1 MHIYRLDDA
10 TGQAR
15 LNRILERHA
24 TVADPDFVRTVADI
38 IRLVRDNGDRGLFAL
53 TEQFDG
59 VSLSAQNV
67 RVEPPLLEKLA
78 AQVPD
83 EVRAALGTAA
93 SNIRRFHELQRE
105 YTRVME
111 QPDGVRLTHRVQ
123 PLEAVGLY
131 VPGGQAA
138 YPSTVLMTAIPAQV
152 AGVPRLVAVTP
163 AKAFLTQP
171 VLAAALVEAGVAEVY
186 TVGGAQAIAAL
197 AYGTESI
204 PRVAKI
210 VGPGNRYVT
219 EAKRQ
224 VYGVVDVDA
233 IAGPSEVVVI
243 ADDTADPVLVAA
255 DMLAQAEHDE
265 LAAAICITTSEALA
279 GAVAEQ
285 LAYQSATLSRRDVVT
300 QALDRFGAIFL
311 VSSPAEA
318 VRLVN
323 QIAPEHV
330 EVMTAEPER
339 LAEDITFAGAI
350 FIGTASAEAVG
361 DYFAGPSHVLPT
373 GGTARFFS
381 PLGVYDFVR
390 RTNVIRY
397 TMERL
402 VKTADMIAC
411 LADAEG
417 LDGHARSIRLR
428 MERHSGPLAP
438 KTNPLSESKQNLLAV
453 EPPPETIPTETP

>member
-1 MHIYRLDDA
+1 MHVHHLEDA
-10 TGQAR
+10 AGQAR
-15 LNRILERHA
+15 LTQILERHA
-24 TVADPDFVRTVADI
+24 QTADPDFVRTVADI
-38 IRLVRDNGDRGLFAL
+38 IRIVRDTGDQGLFAL

-59 VSLSAQNV
+59 VSLSPQNV
-67 RVEPPLLEKLA
+67 RVDPALLETLA
-78 AQVPD
+78 AQTPD
-83 EVRAALGTAA
+83 EVRAALRVAA
-93 SNIRRFHELQRE
+93 GNIRRFHELQRE

-123 PLEAVGLY
+123 PLDAVGLY
-131 VPGGQAA
+131 IPGGQAA
-138 YPSTVLMTAIPAQV
+138 YPSTVLMTAIPAQA

-163 AKAFLTQP
+163 AKTFLTQP
-171 VLAAALVEAGVAEVY
+171 VLAAALVEVGVTEVY

-197 AYGTESI
+197 AYGTQSV

-210 VGPGNRYVT
+210 VGPGNRYVA

-233 IAGPSEVVVI
+233 VAGPSEIVVI

-265 LAAAICITTSEALA
+265 FAAAICVTTSETLA
-279 GAVAEQ
+279 AAVAEQ
-285 LAYQSATLSRRDVVT
+285 LDYQAATLSRREVVT
-300 QALDRFGAIFL
+300 AALDRFGAIFL
-311 VSSPAEA
+311 APSLSEA

-323 QIAPEHV
+323 RIAPEHV

-350 FIGTASAEAVG
+350 FIGSASAEAVG

-373 GGTARFFS
+373 GGAARFFS

-390 RTNVIRY
+390 RTNVVRY
-397 TMERL
+397 SLRRL
-402 VKTADMIAC
+402 AKTADMIAC
-411 LADAEG
+411 LAEAEG

-428 MERHSGPLAP
+428 MERHSGPLTP

-453 EPPPETIPTETP
+453 KPPEGEATETP